1 MCDILDF
8 CFFPGTFLDGLITDG
23 VTLVWFVVV
32 LPGSVER
39 VDILGKETLSAV
51 ISLEQPLLLLLFPNI
66 LPLLLYYYLP
76 LL

>member
-1 MCDILDF
+1 MILDF
-8 CFFPGTFLDGLITDG
+8 CFFPGTFLDGLIRDG

-51 ISLEQPLLLLLFPNI
+51 ISLEQPLLLLLLFPNI